1 MMNAKAFLEAAKLDA
16 AAEAALRSAFV
27 ASRIGRGE
35 CFIREGERS
44 TRLAVVDR
52 GLFRSYCIDDEG
64 RDFTKHFFAEGSV
77 LFSHAAYVEGL
88 PSAYSIEALE
98 DTEVSVARVDE
109 LRMAAEAHPAL
120 LALGKQLLDRAMI
133 GKERRSTEFL
143 LLDSEGRYRRFR
155 EENPGLEERVRQHQ
169 LASYLGITAV
179 SLSRLRRRILV
190 NKR

>member
-1 MMNAKAFLEAAKLDA
+1 LAILERAGLDA
-16 AAEAALRSAFV
+16 AAEARLRSAFV
-27 ASRIGRGE
+27 QRRIERGE
-35 CFIREGERS
+35 CFIREGEGSHRFAIVRS
-44 TRLAVVDR
+44 

-77 LFSHAAYVEGL
+77 LFSYAAYVGHL

-98 DTEVSVARVDE
+98 DSLISVASMEE
-109 LRMAAEAHPAL
+109 LEALAGGDPSL
-120 LALGKQLLDRAMI
+120 LGLAKEVLDRAMI
-133 GKERRSTEFL
+133 EKEGRSTEFL

-155 EENPGLEERVRQHQ
+155 EDNPGLEARVKQHQ

-179 SLSRLRRRILV
+179 SLSRLRKRISL